1 MLIPGLVLRLR
12 READNSH
19 DADAVAV
26 HTSEGLML
34 GYIPRAANTP
44 IARLLD
50 DGKVVRA
57 EIVKMLT
64 LKRSEDVPDD
74 LVFTSVMSGDPMIRL
89 TV

>member
-1 MLIPGLVLRLR
+1 MLTPGLMLSLR
-12 READNSH
+12 REPDNTH

-26 HTSEGLML
+26 YTKEGLML
-34 GYIPRAANTP
+34 GYIPRKANTP

-50 DGKVVRA
+50 DRRFVRA